1 MRSFNCRRRRRFR
14 RRLSYSGWT
23 IILPQ
28 QLSSTQFSSHFQFE
42 KVFGNPSLRMLLD
55 AATGMAQTKGVYFL
69 AIWEERKRGA
79 PASTSKQMSGPN
91 LEYTHAQRIAELAT

>member
-1 MRSFNCRRRRRFR
+1 
-14 RRLSYSGWT
+14 
-23 IILPQ
+23 
-28 QLSSTQFSSHFQFE
+28 
-42 KVFGNPSLRMLLD
+42 MLLD